1 MRLLLM
7 QHVYSKEE
15 QQQQTNKLEN
25 FYSKKE
31 TNKLYLR
38 NHKISIKKRDYN
50 LLNIC

>member
-1 MRLLLM
+1 MRLLLI
-7 QHVYSKEE
+7 QHVYSKE

-38 NHKISIKKRDYN
+38 NHKISIIKRDYN